1 MEQLIGLLI
10 FVVLFFL
17 KAIFETIAAA
27 RKGKNSALQEQ
38 EAAENLLNERV
49 ETAAAKRPTKNKGRR
64 RKQPKEREYVLELE
78 DEPVRR
84 RGTLNKELNP
94 LGEGNRI
101 EAAPGT
107 LHTPQLAAATLR
119 TKIKPELE
127 SLTGIYDIAP
137 DSSEQKIQ
145 PLDLS
150 KMLTQPDGI
159 RQGIIWAEILKRPNG

>member
-17 KAIFETIAAA
+17 KAIFETFAAVQ
-27 RKGKNSALQEQ
+27 KGKNQALQEQ
-38 EAAENLLNERV
+38 EAEEDLLDEHGKTTKRN
-49 ETAAAKRPTKNKGRR
+49 AKHKGKR
-64 RKQPKEREYVLELE
+64 RKQPKKEEYVLELE

-84 RGTLNKELNP
+84 RGTLSKELNP

-101 EAAPGT
+101 QSAPGT
-107 LHTPQLAAATLR
+107 LNAPQLAASTLQSN
-119 TKIKPELE
+119 IKPELE
-127 SLTGIYDIAP
+127 SLTGIYDIAA

-150 KMLTQPDGI
+150 KMLTHPDGI
-159 RQGIIWAEILKRPNG
+159 RQGIIWAEILKRPNW